1 MCKIAVIWNFLGCE
15 EFLLLSSGIF
25 WSKNFLKEWI
35 VGVDWNFFREIQ
47 IYYIFF
53 RIVLMFS
60 SSIKYEDSVPF
71 VLTWVHC
78 DDLKP
83 WYPTKKYIPKH
94 LNVMYE
100 LRLDK
105 KYDMIGILRY
115 KYFRKIFIW
124 RTFSFKCVILSV
136 CGRNQQ

>member
-1 MCKIAVIWNFLGCE
+1 M
-15 EFLLLSSGIF
+15 
-25 WSKNFLKEWI
+25 
-35 VGVDWNFFREIQ
+35 
-47 IYYIFF
+47 
-53 RIVLMFS
+53 
-60 SSIKYEDSVPF
+60 PF

-136 CGRNQQ
+136 CVAETSTRSENSSEDQDQDEDFYCVKDWTLLPTRDKIKIYISWKTWSPSSPNLTILLFLCLTFLSMLK